1 VVHWYVLAIGQVAFT
16 IRQWLRE
23 RLNREKKMFG
33 RKKKQ
38 QAQSKTGTPE
48 KQSQLAVVKDAYKLV
63 KKNSPLAIIWC
74 LLVFVLIIT
83 FGVII
88 GNNLGHPIYAG
99 FLSLP
104 LGFLAAFFLFTRYAN
119 TAAFSSIE
127 GQIGAGASVLMSIR
141 RGFVTTPAV
150 NVNRDQDMVHR
161 VSGKAGII
169 LVGEGGFGVKSLM
182 QDERRKME
190 RFLSGVPVTEVI
202 VGDGSGQVSIRKLQ
216 KHLKKLPK
224 KLSTVQLREVR
235 ARLKSVGGLNI
246 PMPKG
251 PMPTNV
257 RMPRR

>member
-1 VVHWYVLAIGQVAFT
+1 
-16 IRQWLRE
+16 
-23 RLNREKKMFG
+23 MFG

-38 QAQSKTGTPE
+38 QETTAKGVVPE
-48 KQSQLAVVKDAYKLV
+48 KKQSQLAVVKDAYKLV
-63 KKNSPLAIIWC
+63 KKDSPFAIIWC
-74 LLVFVLIIT
+74 LLVFTLILV

-104 LGFLAAFFLFTRYAN
+104 LAFLAGFFLFTRFAN
-119 TAAFSSIE
+119 TAAFASIE
-127 GQIGAGASVLMSIR
+127 GQVGAGASVLMSIR
-141 RGFVTTPAV
+141 RGFITTPAV

-161 VSGKAGII
+161 VSSKAGII
-169 LVGEGGFGVKSLM
+169 LVGEGGYGVKSLM

-190 RFLSGVPVTEVI
+190 RFLSGVPVSEVV
-202 VGDGSGQVSIRKLQ
+202 VGDNQGQVSIRKLQ

-224 KLSTVQLREVR
+224 KLNTVQLREVR
-235 ARLKSVGGLNI
+235 ARLRSVGGLNL

-251 PMPTNV
+251 PMPTNI

>member
-1 VVHWYVLAIGQVAFT
+1 
-16 IRQWLRE
+16 
-23 RLNREKKMFG
+23 MFG

-38 QAQSKTGTPE
+38 QDAVAKGGAPE
-48 KQSQLAVVKDAYKLV
+48 KKQSQLAVVKDAYKLV
-63 KKNSPLAIIWC
+63 KKDSPLAIIWC
-74 LLVFVLIIT
+74 LLVFTLILV
-83 FGVII
+83 FGIII

-104 LGFLAAFFLFTRYAN
+104 LAFLAGFFLFTRFAN
-119 TAAFSSIE
+119 TAAFASIE
-127 GQIGAGASVLMSIR
+127 GQVGAGASVLMSIR

-161 VSGKAGII
+161 VSSKAGII
-169 LVGEGGFGVKSLM
+169 LVGEGGYGVKSLM

-202 VGDGSGQVSIRKLQ
+202 VGDNQGQVSIRKLQ

-235 ARLKSVGGLNI
+235 ARVRSVGGLNL

>member
-1 VVHWYVLAIGQVAFT
+1 
-16 IRQWLRE
+16 
-23 RLNREKKMFG
+23 MFG
-33 RKKKQ
+33 RKKKNVE
-38 QAQSKTGTPE
+38 APAKGDAPK

-63 KKNSPLAIIWC
+63 KKNSPLAVIWC
-74 LLVFVLIIT
+74 LLVFALVLT

-99 FLSLP
+99 FITLP
-104 LGFLAAFFLFTRYAN
+104 VAFLAAFFLFTRYAN
-119 TAAFSSIE
+119 VAAYASIE

-169 LVGEGGFGVKSLM
+169 LVGEGGFGVKTLM

-190 RFLSGVPVTEVI
+190 RFLSGVPVTEVV
-202 VGDGSGQVSIRKLQ
+202 VGDGQGQVSIRKLQ

-224 KLSTVQLREVR
+224 KLNTVQLREVR
-235 ARLKSVGGLNI
+235 ARLRSVGGLNM

-251 PMPTNV
+251 PMPTNQ
-257 RMPRR
+257 RIPRR

>member
-1 VVHWYVLAIGQVAFT
+1 
-16 IRQWLRE
+16 
-23 RLNREKKMFG
+23 MFG
-33 RKKKQ
+33 RKKKKEA
-38 QAQSKTGTPE
+38 QAKTGAPA

-63 KKNSPLAIIWC
+63 KKDSPFAIIWC

-169 LVGEGGFGVKSLM
+169 LVGEGGYGVKSLM

-202 VGDGSGQVSIRKLQ
+202 VGDGTGQVSIRKLQ

-224 KLSTVQLREVR
+224 KLNTVQLREVR
-235 ARLKSVGGLNI
+235 ARLKSVGGLNL

>member
-1 VVHWYVLAIGQVAFT
+1 
-16 IRQWLRE
+16 
-23 RLNREKKMFG
+23 MFG
-33 RKKKQ
+33 RKKKKEE
-38 QAQSKTGTPE
+38 AAAKGDAPK

-63 KKNSPLAIIWC
+63 KKDSPLAVVWC
-74 LLVFVLIIT
+74 LVIFVLVLT

-99 FLSLP
+99 FITLP
-104 LGFLAAFFLFTRYAN
+104 VAFLAAFFLFTRYAN
-119 TAAFSSIE
+119 TAAFASIQ
-127 GQIGAGASVLMSIR
+127 GQLGAGASVLMSIK

-182 QDERRKME
+182 QDEKRKME
-190 RFLSGVPVTEVI
+190 RFLSGVPVTEVM
-202 VGDGSGQVSIRKLQ
+202 VGESSGQVSIKKLH

-224 KLSTVQLREVR
+224 KLNTAQLREVR
-235 ARLKSVGGLNI
+235 ARLRSVGGLNL

>member
-1 VVHWYVLAIGQVAFT
+1 
-16 IRQWLRE
+16 
-23 RLNREKKMFG
+23 MFG

-38 QAQSKTGTPE
+38 QEATVKGGTPE
-48 KQSQLAVVKDAYKLV
+48 KKQSQLAVVKDAYKLV
-63 KKNSPLAIIWC
+63 KKDSPLAILWC
-74 LLVFVLIIT
+74 LLVFTLILV
-83 FGVII
+83 FGIII

-104 LGFLAAFFLFTRYAN
+104 LAFLAGFFLFTRFAN
-119 TAAFSSIE
+119 TAAFASIE
-127 GQIGAGASVLMSIR
+127 GQVGAGASVLMSIR

-161 VSGKAGII
+161 VSSKAGII
-169 LVGEGGFGVKSLM
+169 LVGEGGYGVKSLM

-202 VGDGSGQVSIRKLQ
+202 VGDNQGQVSIRKLQ

-235 ARLKSVGGLNI
+235 ARVRSVGGLNL

>member
-1 VVHWYVLAIGQVAFT
+1 
-16 IRQWLRE
+16 
-23 RLNREKKMFG
+23 MFG
-33 RKKKQ
+33 RKKKNVE
-38 QAQSKTGTPE
+38 APAKGDAPK

-63 KKNSPLAIIWC
+63 KKNSPLAVIWC
-74 LLVFVLIIT
+74 LLVFALVLT

-99 FLSLP
+99 FITLP
-104 LGFLAAFFLFTRYAN
+104 VAFLAAFFLFTRYAN
-119 TAAFSSIE
+119 VAAYASIE

-169 LVGEGGFGVKSLM
+169 LVGEGGFGVKTLM

-190 RFLSGVPVTEVI
+190 RFLSGVPITEVV
-202 VGDGSGQVSIRKLQ
+202 VGDEQGQVTVRKLQ

-224 KLSTVQLREVR
+224 KLNTVQLREVR
-235 ARLKSVGGLNI
+235 ARLRSVGGLNM

-251 PMPTNV
+251 PMPTNQ
-257 RMPRR
+257 RIPRR

>member
-1 VVHWYVLAIGQVAFT
+1 
-16 IRQWLRE
+16 
-23 RLNREKKMFG
+23 MFG
-33 RKKKQ
+33 RKKKNVE
-38 QAQSKTGTPE
+38 APAKGDAPK

-63 KKNSPLAIIWC
+63 KKESPLAVIWC
-74 LLVFVLIIT
+74 LLVFALVLT

-99 FLSLP
+99 FITLP
-104 LGFLAAFFLFTRYAN
+104 VAFLAAFFLFTRYAN
-119 TAAFSSIE
+119 VAAYASIE

-169 LVGEGGFGVKSLM
+169 LVGEGGFGVKTLM

-190 RFLSGVPVTEVI
+190 RFLSGVPVTEVV
-202 VGDGSGQVSIRKLQ
+202 VGDGQGQVTVRKLQ

-224 KLSTVQLREVR
+224 KLNTVQLREVR
-235 ARLKSVGGLNI
+235 ARLRSVGGLNM

-251 PMPTNV
+251 PIPTNQ
-257 RMPRR
+257 RIPRR

>member
-1 VVHWYVLAIGQVAFT
+1 
-16 IRQWLRE
+16 
-23 RLNREKKMFG
+23 MFG
-33 RKKKQ
+33 RKKKNVESP
-38 QAQSKTGTPE
+38 AKGAAPK

-63 KKNSPLAIIWC
+63 KKESPLAVIWC
-74 LLVFVLIIT
+74 LLVFALVLT

-99 FLSLP
+99 FITLP
-104 LGFLAAFFLFTRYAN
+104 VAFLAAFFLFTRYAN
-119 TAAFSSIE
+119 VAAYSSIE

-169 LVGEGGFGVKSLM
+169 LVGEGGFGVKTLM

-190 RFLSGVPVTEVI
+190 RFLSGVPVTEVV
-202 VGDGSGQVSIRKLQ
+202 VGDGQGQVSIRKLQ
-216 KHLKKLPK
+216 KHLRKLPK
-224 KLSTVQLREVR
+224 KLNTVQLREVR
-235 ARLKSVGGLNI
+235 ARLRSVGGLNM

-251 PMPTNV
+251 PMPTNQ
-257 RMPRR
+257 RIPRR

>member
-1 VVHWYVLAIGQVAFT
+1 
-16 IRQWLRE
+16 
-23 RLNREKKMFG
+23 MFG
-33 RKKKQ
+33 RKKKKEE
-38 QAQSKTGTPE
+38 QAKTGTAK
-48 KQSQLAVVKDAYKLV
+48 KQSQLAVVKDAYRLV
-63 KKNSPLAIIWC
+63 KKDSPLAVFWC
-74 LLVFVLIIT
+74 LLVFVLILT

-88 GNNLGHPIYAG
+88 GYNLDHPIYAG

-104 LGFLAAFFLFTRYAN
+104 LAFLAAFFLFTRYAN

-127 GQIGAGASVLMSIR
+127 GQIGAGASVLMSIK
-141 RGFVTTPAV
+141 RGFLTTPAV
-150 NVNRDQDMVHR
+150 NVNRNQDMVHR

-202 VGDGSGQVSIRKLQ
+202 VGDGEGQVSIRKLQ

-235 ARLKSVGGLNI
+235 ARVKSVGGLNL

>member
-1 VVHWYVLAIGQVAFT
+1 MAI
-16 IRQWLRE
+16 L
-23 RLNREKKMFG
+23 
-33 RKKKQ
+33 
-38 QAQSKTGTPE
+38 
-48 KQSQLAVVKDAYKLV
+48 
-63 KKNSPLAIIWC
+63 WC
-74 LLVFVLIIT
+74 LLVFVLILG

-104 LGFLAAFFLFTRYAN
+104 LGFLAAFFLFTRFAN
-119 TAAFSSIE
+119 TAAFASIE
-127 GQIGAGASVLMSIR
+127 GQLGAGASVLMSIK

-169 LVGEGGFGVKSLM
+169 LVGEGGFAVRTLI

-190 RFLSGVPVTEVI
+190 RFLSGVPVTEVL
-202 VGDGSGQVSIRKLQ
+202 VGDGQGQVSIRKLQ

-224 KLSTVQLREVR
+224 KLNTAQLREVR
-235 ARLKSVGGLNI
+235 ARLRSVGGLNI

-251 PMPTNV
+251 PMPTSN
-257 RMPRR
+257 RIPRR

>member
-1 VVHWYVLAIGQVAFT
+1 
-16 IRQWLRE
+16 
-23 RLNREKKMFG
+23 MFG
-33 RKKKQ
+33 RKKKKE
-38 QAQSKTGTPE
+38 AQVKTGAPE
-48 KQSQLAVVKDAYKLV
+48 KQSQKAVVKDAYRLV
-63 KKNSPLAIIWC
+63 KKDSPLAVFWC
-74 LLVFVLIIT
+74 LLVFVLILT

-88 GNNLGHPIYAG
+88 GYNLDHPIYAG

-104 LGFLAAFFLFTRYAN
+104 LAFLAAFFLFTRYAN

-141 RGFVTTPAV
+141 RGFLTTPAV
-150 NVNRDQDMVHR
+150 NVNRNQDMVHR

-182 QDERRKME
+182 LDERRKME

-202 VGDGSGQVSIRKLQ
+202 VGDGEGQVSIRKLQ

-235 ARLKSVGGLNI
+235 ARAKSVGGLNI

-251 PMPTNV
+251 PMPTNI

>member
-1 VVHWYVLAIGQVAFT
+1 
-16 IRQWLRE
+16 
-23 RLNREKKMFG
+23 MFG
-33 RKKKQ
+33 RKKKTEE
-38 QAQSKTGTPE
+38 APAKGAAPE
-48 KQSQLAVVKDAYKLV
+48 KQSQLAVLKDAFKLV
-63 KKNSPLAIIWC
+63 KNDSPLAIVWC
-74 LLVFVLIIT
+74 LLVFVLIVV

-99 FLSLP
+99 FLSTP
-104 LGFLAAFFLFTRYAN
+104 LGFLAAFFLFTRFAN

-169 LVGEGGFGVKSLM
+169 LVGEGGFAVRALM
-182 QDERRKME
+182 QDEKRKME
-190 RFLSGVPVTEVI
+190 RFLSGVPITEVY
-202 VGDGSGQVSIRKLQ
+202 VGEGQNQVSIRKLQ

-224 KLSTVQLREVR
+224 KLNTTQLREVR
-235 ARLKSVGGLNI
+235 ARLRSVGGLNL

-251 PMPTNV
+251 PMPGNV

>member
-1 VVHWYVLAIGQVAFT
+1 
-16 IRQWLRE
+16 
-23 RLNREKKMFG
+23 MFG

-38 QAQSKTGTPE
+38 PETTAKGVVPE
-48 KQSQLAVVKDAYKLV
+48 KIQSQLAVVKDAYKLV
-63 KKNSPLAIIWC
+63 KKDSPFAIIWC
-74 LLVFVLIIT
+74 LLVFTLILV

-104 LGFLAAFFLFTRYAN
+104 LAFLAGFFLFTRFAN
-119 TAAFSSIE
+119 TAAFASIE
-127 GQIGAGASVLMSIR
+127 GQVGAGASVLMSIR
-141 RGFVTTPAV
+141 RGFITTPAV

-161 VSGKAGII
+161 VSSKAGII
-169 LVGEGGFGVKSLM
+169 LVGEGGYGVKSLM

-190 RFLSGVPVTEVI
+190 RFLSGVPVSEVV
-202 VGDGSGQVSIRKLQ
+202 VGDNQGQVSIRKLQ

-224 KLSTVQLREVR
+224 KLNTVQLREVR
-235 ARLKSVGGLNI
+235 ARLRSVGGLNL

-251 PMPTNV
+251 PMPTNI

>member
-1 VVHWYVLAIGQVAFT
+1 
-16 IRQWLRE
+16 
-23 RLNREKKMFG
+23 MFG

-38 QAQSKTGTPE
+38 QEATAKGAVPE
-48 KQSQLAVVKDAYKLV
+48 KKQSQLAVVKDAYKLV
-63 KKNSPLAIIWC
+63 KKDSPFAIIWC
-74 LLVFVLIIT
+74 LLVFALILV

-104 LGFLAAFFLFTRYAN
+104 LAFLAGFFLFTRFAN
-119 TAAFSSIE
+119 TAAFASIE
-127 GQIGAGASVLMSIR
+127 GQVGAGASVLMSIR

-161 VSGKAGII
+161 VSSKAGII
-169 LVGEGGFGVKSLM
+169 LVGEGGYGVKSLM

-190 RFLSGVPVTEVI
+190 RFLSGVPVSEVV
-202 VGDGSGQVSIRKLQ
+202 VGDNQGQVSIRKLQ

-224 KLSTVQLREVR
+224 KLNTVQLREVR
-235 ARLKSVGGLNI
+235 ARLRSVGGLNL

-251 PMPTNV
+251 PMPTNI
-257 RMPRR
+257 RMPRK

>member
-1 VVHWYVLAIGQVAFT
+1 
-16 IRQWLRE
+16 
-23 RLNREKKMFG
+23 MFG

-38 QAQSKTGTPE
+38 QEATAKGTVPE
-48 KQSQLAVVKDAYKLV
+48 KKQSQLAVVKDAYKLV
-63 KKNSPLAIIWC
+63 KKDSPFAIIWC
-74 LLVFVLIIT
+74 LLVFALILV

-88 GNNLGHPIYAG
+88 GNNLGHPVYAG

-104 LGFLAAFFLFTRYAN
+104 LAFLAGFFLFTRFAN
-119 TAAFSSIE
+119 TAAFASIE
-127 GQIGAGASVLMSIR
+127 GQVGAGASVLMSIR

-161 VSGKAGII
+161 VSSKAGII

-190 RFLSGVPVTEVI
+190 RFLSGVPVSEVV
-202 VGDGSGQVSIRKLQ
+202 VGDNQGQVSIRKLQ

-224 KLSTVQLREVR
+224 KLNTVQLREVR
-235 ARLKSVGGLNI
+235 ARLRSVGGLNL

-251 PMPTNV
+251 PMPTNI

>member
-1 VVHWYVLAIGQVAFT
+1 
-16 IRQWLRE
+16 
-23 RLNREKKMFG
+23 MFG
-33 RKKKQ
+33 RKKKKEE
-38 QAQSKTGTPE
+38 QAKSGAAK
-48 KQSQLAVVKDAYKLV
+48 KQSQLAVVKDAYRLV
-63 KKNSPLAIIWC
+63 KKDSPLAVFWC
-74 LLVFVLIIT
+74 LLVFVLILT

-88 GNNLGHPIYAG
+88 GYNLDHPIYAG

-104 LGFLAAFFLFTRYAN
+104 LAFLAAFFLFTRYAN

-141 RGFVTTPAV
+141 RGFLTTPAV
-150 NVNRDQDMVHR
+150 NVNRNQDMVHR

-202 VGDGSGQVSIRKLQ
+202 VGDGEGQVSIRKLQ

-235 ARLKSVGGLNI
+235 ARVKSVGGLNL

-251 PMPTNV
+251 PMPTNI

>member
-1 VVHWYVLAIGQVAFT
+1 
-16 IRQWLRE
+16 
-23 RLNREKKMFG
+23 MFG

-38 QAQSKTGTPE
+38 QEATAKGAVPE
-48 KQSQLAVVKDAYKLV
+48 KKQSQLAVVKDAYKLV
-63 KKNSPLAIIWC
+63 KKDSPFAIIWC
-74 LLVFVLIIT
+74 LLVFALILV

-104 LGFLAAFFLFTRYAN
+104 LAFLAGFFLFTRFAN
-119 TAAFSSIE
+119 TAAFASIE
-127 GQIGAGASVLMSIR
+127 GQVGAGASVLMSIR

-161 VSGKAGII
+161 VSSKAGII
-169 LVGEGGFGVKSLM
+169 LVGEGGYGVKSLM

-190 RFLSGVPVTEVI
+190 RFLSGVPVSEVV
-202 VGDGSGQVSIRKLQ
+202 VGDNQGQVSIRKLQ

-224 KLSTVQLREVR
+224 KLNTVQLREVR
-235 ARLKSVGGLNI
+235 ARLRSVGGLNL

-251 PMPTNV
+251 PMPTNI

>member
-1 VVHWYVLAIGQVAFT
+1 
-16 IRQWLRE
+16 
-23 RLNREKKMFG
+23 MFG
-33 RKKKQ
+33 RKKKNEE
-38 QAQSKTGTPE
+38 AATKGAAPE
-48 KQSQLAVVKDAYKLV
+48 KQSQLSVLKDAFKLV
-63 KKNSPLAIIWC
+63 KGDSPLSLVWC
-74 LLVFVLIIT
+74 LLVFVLILV

-104 LGFLAAFFLFTRYAN
+104 LGFLAAFFLFTRFAN

-127 GQIGAGASVLMSIR
+127 GQLGAGASVLMSIK
-141 RGFVTTPAV
+141 RGFITTPAV

-169 LVGEGGFGVKSLM
+169 LVGEGGFAVRSLL
-182 QDERRKME
+182 QDEKRKME
-190 RFLSGVPVTEVI
+190 RFLSGVPITEI
-202 VGDGSGQVSIRKLQ
+202 YVGDGQNQVSIRKLQ

-224 KLSTVQLREVR
+224 KLNTTQLREVR
-235 ARLKSVGGLNI
+235 ARLRSVGGLNL

-251 PMPTNV
+251 PMPGNV

>member
-1 VVHWYVLAIGQVAFT
+1 
-16 IRQWLRE
+16 
-23 RLNREKKMFG
+23 MFG
-33 RKKKQ
+33 RKKKKEE
-38 QAQSKTGTPE
+38 AAATGDAPK

-63 KKNSPLAIIWC
+63 KKNSPFAVVWC
-74 LLVFVLIIT
+74 LVIFVLVLT
-83 FGVII
+83 FGIII

-99 FLSLP
+99 FITLP
-104 LGFLAAFFLFTRYAN
+104 VAFLAAFFLFTRYAN
-119 TAAFSSIE
+119 TAAFASIQ
-127 GQIGAGASVLMSIR
+127 GQLGAGASVLMSIK

-161 VSGKAGII
+161 VSGKAGIV

-182 QDERRKME
+182 QDEKRKME

-202 VGDGSGQVSIRKLQ
+202 VGENSGQVSIKKLH

-224 KLSTVQLREVR
+224 KLNTAQLREVR
-235 ARLKSVGGLNI
+235 ARLRSVGGLNL

>member
-1 VVHWYVLAIGQVAFT
+1 
-16 IRQWLRE
+16 
-23 RLNREKKMFG
+23 MFG
-33 RKKKQ
+33 RKKKNVE
-38 QAQSKTGTPE
+38 APAKGDAPK

-63 KKNSPLAIIWC
+63 KKESPLAVIWC
-74 LLVFVLIIT
+74 LLVFALVLT

-99 FLSLP
+99 FITLP
-104 LGFLAAFFLFTRYAN
+104 VAFLAAFFLFTRYAN
-119 TAAFSSIE
+119 VAAYSSIE

-169 LVGEGGFGVKSLM
+169 LVGEGGFGVKTLM

-190 RFLSGVPVTEVI
+190 RFLSGVPVTEVV
-202 VGDGSGQVSIRKLQ
+202 VGDGQGQVSIRKLQ
-216 KHLKKLPK
+216 KHLRKLPK
-224 KLSTVQLREVR
+224 KLNTVQLREVR
-235 ARLKSVGGLNI
+235 ARLRSVGGLNM

-251 PMPTNV
+251 PMPTNQ
-257 RMPRR
+257 RIPRR

>member
-1 VVHWYVLAIGQVAFT
+1 
-16 IRQWLRE
+16 
-23 RLNREKKMFG
+23 MFG
-33 RKKKQ
+33 RKKKNVE
-38 QAQSKTGTPE
+38 APAKGDAPK

-63 KKNSPLAIIWC
+63 KKNSPLAVIWC
-74 LLVFVLIIT
+74 LLVFALVLI

-99 FLSLP
+99 FITLP
-104 LGFLAAFFLFTRYAN
+104 VAFLAAFFLFTRYAN
-119 TAAFSSIE
+119 VAAYASIE

-169 LVGEGGFGVKSLM
+169 LVGEGGFGVKTLM

-190 RFLSGVPVTEVI
+190 RFLSGVPVTEVV
-202 VGDGSGQVSIRKLQ
+202 VGDGQGQVTVRKLQ

-224 KLSTVQLREVR
+224 KLNTVQLREVR
-235 ARLKSVGGLNI
+235 ARLRSVGGLNM

-251 PMPTNV
+251 PMPTNQ
-257 RMPRR
+257 RIPRR